1 MRRILGF
8 LKDIR
13 QHQLSQRGASNERL
27 AEAGSL
33 FDFMD
38 AQLTGIRVDAPNTVL
53 RETMVS
59 ADFTYAIMEFVNRLA
74 IPGYE
79 KKNFNFEP
87 LIFTDQ
93 VTNFLPHNRYQN
105 RGAFDDLE
113 YVGSK
118 GQARPG
124 SIDDATKR
132 VHSAYR
138 FEKQI
143 DIAYETLVNDDLGYL
158 EDTIRLMGEAARRT
172 LEKYV
177 SRMYTN
183 ATSIARLTALG
194 ALYSQ
199 NGRLTTARVSEARM
213 AFNQRTD
220 ARTNPINAR
229 GQYLVI
235 HSGLVDTAQQIQR
248 STQVAELMVNAV
260 NVVTFTPIEDPYI
273 TGTAPNLPWY
283 MFTDWRTNNIRP
295 FVLARLQG
303 WTGPR
308 VFRKRS
314 DMEAVT
320 TLTGA
325 GAMVEPVL
333 GDFDTGNIALKIV
346 DVFGTYIDG
355 TEGNLWDHRGAYYST
370 GTAP

>member
-27 AEAGSL
+27 AEAGAL

-38 AQLTGIRVDAPNTVL
+38 AQLTGVRVDAPNTIL
-53 RETMVS
+53 RETLVS

-143 DIAYETLVNDDLGYL
+143 DIQAASLG
-158 EDTIRLMGEAARRT
+158 
-172 LEKYV
+172 
-177 SRMYTN
+177 
-183 ATSIARLTALG
+183 
-194 ALYSQ
+194 
-199 NGRLTTARVSEARM
+199 
-213 AFNQRTD
+213 
-220 ARTNPINAR
+220 
-229 GQYLVI
+229 
-235 HSGLVDTAQQIQR
+235 SGLVFQNHLDVPAGQGFPETIKQIGQLFHGR
-248 STQVAELMVNAV
+248 
-260 NVVTFTPIEDPYI
+260 
-273 TGTAPNLPWY
+273 
-283 MFTDWRTNNIRP
+283 
-295 FVLARLQG
+295 
-303 WTGPR
+303 
-308 VFRKRS
+308 
-314 DMEAVT
+314 EAVDIH
-320 TLTGA
+320 LR
-325 GAMVEPVL
+325 V
-333 GDFDTGNIALKIV
+333 GNFHV
-346 DVFGTYIDG
+346 
-355 TEGNLWDHRGAYYST
+355 
-370 GTAP
+370 